1 MRIALLMLA
10 AALAAQP
17 GIAAAEPRDAGGPES
32 DVFVELSVLHATHE
46 ARQIDARVADLTEL
60 TKPPFSSYERY
71 RLLERVKLPL
81 AEKVP
86 VVRRL
91 PDGRMLRTELLGRG
105 SADVVRL
112 VSSINQPGG
121 GAFLPLLEVTAHV
134 GQRFIVAGQRY
145 KTGILVLVL
154 RIRR

>member
-1 MRIALLMLA
+1 MRVAFLVA

-17 GIAAAEPRDAGGPES
+17 STAWAEPRDAKSPAAS
-32 DVFVELSVLHATHE
+32 LFVELSVLHATHE
-46 ARQIDARVADLTEL
+46 SRQIDPRVADLTEL

-71 RLLERVKLPL
+71 RLIERVRLPL
-81 AEKVP
+81 ATRVP

-91 PDGRMLRTELLGRG
+91 PNGRMLRTELIERERG
-105 SADVVRL
+105 DVVHL

-121 GAFLPLLEVTAHV
+121 SSFLPLLEVTARV

-154 RIRR
+154 RVQR

>member
-1 MRIALLMLA
+1 MRVALLLLA
-10 AALAAQP
+10 AVLAAQP
-17 GIAAAEPRDAGGPES
+17 TVVLADGRDARGSES
-32 DVFVELSVLHATHE
+32 GVFVELSVLHATHE
-46 ARQIDARVADLTEL
+46 TPEIDARVADLTEL
-60 TKPPFSSYERY
+60 TKPPFSAYQRY

-81 AEKVP
+81 VEKVP

-91 PDGRMLRTELLGRG
+91 PNGRMLRTELLGRG
-105 SADVVRL
+105 SADTVRL

-121 GAFLPLLEVTAHV
+121 GAFLPLLEVTARV